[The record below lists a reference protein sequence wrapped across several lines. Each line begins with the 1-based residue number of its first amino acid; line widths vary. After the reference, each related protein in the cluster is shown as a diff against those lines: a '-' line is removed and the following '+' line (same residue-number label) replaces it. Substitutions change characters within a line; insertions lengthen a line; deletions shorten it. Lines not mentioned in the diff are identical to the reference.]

1 MTTDFPPAQ
10 QPEEPGDA
18 RQRARTLLVNG
29 TALLQRGKHNRAL
42 PLLEEAYALLPG
54 DPDAA
59 LNLGGAYILA
69 GKFRNAVRV
78 LEKLAEQEPDNPML
92 WLNLGAAYLGNPVLA
107 LDRHQRRAIEAFQR
121 ALALHPTAPNAA
133 YNIGLIYRDRR
144 DLDSAIHWFR
154 QAVEHDPED
163 ADAHKLLAR
172 SAAERAAADE
182 EE

>member
-1 MTTDFPPAQ
+1 M
-10 QPEEPGDA
+10 
-18 RQRARTLLVNG
+18 LLVNG
-29 TALLQRGKHNRAL
+29 TALLRSGKHNSAL
-42 PLLEEAYALLPG
+42 PLLLEAYELLPD

-69 GKFRNAVRV
+69 GKFRQAVSV
-78 LEKLAEQEPDNPML
+78 LETLLEVEPDNAML

-107 LDRHQRRAIEAFQR
+107 LDRHQRQAIDAFVR
-121 ALALHPTAPNAA
+121 ALELQPDTPSAA

-144 DLDSAIHWFR
+144 DLDNAIYWFQ
-154 QAVEHDPED
+154 QAVRHDPDD

-172 SAAERAAADE
+172 SAAERAAE